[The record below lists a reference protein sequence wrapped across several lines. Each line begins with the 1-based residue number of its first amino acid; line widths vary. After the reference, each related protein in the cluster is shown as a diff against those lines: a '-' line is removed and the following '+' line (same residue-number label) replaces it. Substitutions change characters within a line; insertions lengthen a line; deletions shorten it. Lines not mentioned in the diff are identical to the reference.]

1 MKLPA
6 LRFRRGAAVADAGDG
21 VGRPGRR
28 WPEWLRPP
36 RRFSV
41 RELVRHNP
49 GLKLISIA
57 LACFLWYSINVL
69 ERDAERLVEVPISI
83 RKVPPELIVTT
94 PPTKPVT
101 LTLRGPRTILDNLDE
116 HKTRLVVDLSTVGP
130 GEARIDLANANLN
143 PDLPRRL
150 KVVRTQPQRLKLDV
164 ERLAKRRIP
173 IKLDLAGSP
182 ALGYMVA
189 ESTLTPDHVEVSG
202 PASKVDDLKEIST
215 EPIDLHGLARTFQRR
230 VLLEWAGDF
239 VVLVPDKV
247 QVNVGVEEIMVSRE
261 FRRVAVTIVNGS
273 NATVTPSSVNLTLHG
288 PQRLLHNFKIPE
300 GGVTVDAAGLAPG
313 SHDMAV
319 QLVDL
324 PPALEVVARTPE
336 RVRLQVGKA
345 QGG

>member
-6 LRFRRGAAVADAGDG
+6 LRFRRASPSADVGDG
-21 VGRPGRR
+21 RPARR
-28 WPEWLRPP
+28 WRDWRPR
-36 RRFSV
+36 RRFSI

-49 GLKLISIA
+49 GLKLISIV

-83 RKVPPELIVTT
+83 RRVPPELIVTT
-94 PPTKPVT
+94 PPMKPVT
-101 LTLRGPRTILDNLDE
+101 LTLRGPQTILDNVDE
-116 HKTRLVVDLSTVGP
+116 HKTRLVVDLSAAGP
-130 GEARIDLANANLN
+130 GEATIDLATANLN

-150 KVVRTQPQRLKLDV
+150 KVLRAQPQRLKLTV

-173 IKLDLAGSP
+173 IKIDLAGAP

-189 ESTLTPDHVEVSG
+189 ESTVAPDHVEVSG

-239 VVLVPDKV
+239 VVFVPDKV
-247 QVNVGVEEIMVSRE
+247 LVNVDVEEIMVSRE
-261 FRRVAVTIVNGS
+261 FRRVAVTVINGE
-273 NATVTPSSVNLTLHG
+273 NATVSPSQVNLTLHG
-288 PQRLLHNFKIPE
+288 PQQMLHNFKIPE
-300 GGVTVDAAGLAPG
+300 GGVIVDAAGLAPG
-313 SHDMAV
+313 SHEVTV
-319 QLVDL
+319 QLRGL
-324 PPALEVVARTPE
+324 PPQLEIVE
-336 RVRLQVGKA
+336 RSPDLVKLQVAKS